1 MVKLYIESMKLK
13 LKSQLEYRL
22 SFILTFISQ
31 IGVFFTYY
39 FMTVALFQ
47 RFDNIKGFTLYEVL
61 LCFSI
66 IHFGF
71 AFNETF
77 FRGIDKFDKF
87 IIDGSLDRL
96 LVRPRGVLYQVIC
109 SEMDFVKVA
118 RIIQSLII
126 FFIAISHLNIEWNI
140 INILLI
146 IAMFLSSIILF
157 FGIFL
162 LMASYCFIT
171 IHGLEVRNLLTD
183 GGKQMAQY
191 PIGIFRKG
199 FIFIFT
205 FIIPY
210 ASVNYYP
217 LLYLLGKSNNTLH
230 LLSPLLIVVYLIPC
244 FLSFKIGL
252 KHYSSTGS

>member
-39 FMTVALFQ
+39 FMIVALFQ

-77 FRGIDKFDKF
+77 FRGVDKFDKF
-87 IIDGSLDRL
+87 IIGGSLDRL

-109 SEMDFVKVA
+109 SEMDFVKIA

-162 LMASYCFIT
+162 LMASYCFNT

-205 FIIPY
+205 F
-210 ASVNYYP
+210 
-217 LLYLLGKSNNTLH
+217 TLK
-230 LLSPLLIVVYLIPC
+230 YN
-244 FLSFKIGL
+244 KI
-252 KHYSSTGS
+252 

>member
-1 MVKLYIESMKLK
+1 MVKVYIESMKLQ

-31 IGVFFTYY
+31 FGVFFTYY
-39 FMTVALFQ
+39 FATIALFQ
-47 RFDNIKGFTLYEVL
+47 KFNNIKGFSLYEVL

-71 AFNETF
+71 AFNEVF
-77 FRGIDKFDKF
+77 FKGIDKFEKF

-96 LVRPRGVLYQVIC
+96 LLRPRSVLFQVMC
-109 SEMDFVKVA
+109 SEMDFIKLSRLIQA
-118 RIIQSLII
+118 IIIFIIAINKLNIAFNFINVLII
-126 FFIAISHLNIEWNI
+126 ILMFI
-140 INILLI
+140 
-146 IAMFLSSIILF
+146 SSIILF
-157 FGIFL
+157 FGLFL

-171 IHGLEVRNLLTD
+171 VNGLEVKNVLTD
-183 GGKQMAQY
+183 GGKNMAQY
-191 PIGIFRKG
+191 PIGIFKKG
-199 FIFIFT
+199 FIFIFS

-217 LLYLLGKSNNTLH
+217 LLYLLGRTDNILY
-230 LLSPLLIVVYLIPC
+230 LLSPLLTIVYLIPC
-244 FLSFKIGL
+244 FLAFKIGL

>member
-1 MVKLYIESMKLK
+1 MVKLYIESMKRQ

-22 SFILTFISQ
+22 SFILTLLSQ

-39 FMTVALFQ
+39 FMTIALFQ
-47 RFDNIKGFTLYEVL
+47 RFNNIKGFTLYEVL

-71 AFNETF
+71 AFNEIF

-96 LVRPRGVLYQVIC
+96 LVRPRNILFQVIC
-109 SEMDFVKVA
+109 SEMDFVKLA
-118 RIIQSLII
+118 RLLQSLIV
-126 FFIAISHLNIEWNI
+126 FFIAISHLDIKWNI
-140 INILLI
+140 INII
-146 IAMFLSSIILF
+146 ITIVMFLSSIILF

-183 GGKQMAQY
+183 GGKHMSQY
-191 PIGIFRKG
+191 PIGIFKKG

-217 LLYLLGKSNNTLH
+217 LLYLLGKSNNTLY
-230 LLSPLLIVVYLIPC
+230 LLSPLLVVIYLIPC
-244 FLSFKIGL
+244 FISFKIGL
-252 KHYSSTGS
+252 KHYSSVGS

>member
-77 FRGIDKFDKF
+77 FRGVDKFDKF

-96 LVRPRGVLYQVIC
+96 LVRPRRVLYQVIC

-140 INILLI
+140 INNSNVSI
-146 IAMFLSSIILF
+146 FNNIILWN
-157 FGIFL
+157 IL
-162 LMASYCFIT
+162 I
-171 IHGLEVRNLLTD
+171 N
-183 GGKQMAQY
+183 
-191 PIGIFRKG
+191 G
-199 FIFIFT
+199 FILF
-205 FIIPY
+205 
-210 ASVNYYP
+210 YY
-217 LLYLLGKSNNTLH
+217 YSWIRSKK
-230 LLSPLLIVVYLIPC
+230 LIN
-244 FLSFKIGL
+244 
-252 KHYSSTGS
+252 

>member
-77 FRGIDKFDKF
+77 FRGVDKFDKF

-109 SEMDFVKVA
+109 SEMDFVKLA
-118 RIIQSLII
+118 RIIQS
-126 FFIAISHLNIEWNI
+126 
-140 INILLI
+140 LI

-217 LLYLLGKSNNTLH
+217 LLYLLGKSNNTLY

>member
-77 FRGIDKFDKF
+77 FRGVDKFDKF

-109 SEMDFVKVA
+109 SEMDFCKT
-118 RIIQSLII
+118 S
-126 FFIAISHLNIEWNI
+126 
-140 INILLI
+140 
-146 IAMFLSSIILF
+146 
-157 FGIFL
+157 
-162 LMASYCFIT
+162 
-171 IHGLEVRNLLTD
+171 
-183 GGKQMAQY
+183 
-191 PIGIFRKG
+191 
-199 FIFIFT
+199 
-205 FIIPY
+205 
-210 ASVNYYP
+210 
-217 LLYLLGKSNNTLH
+217 
-230 LLSPLLIVVYLIPC
+230 
-244 FLSFKIGL
+244 
-252 KHYSSTGS
+252 

>member
-1 MVKLYIESMKLK
+1 MKLYFKYFKMHVKGELQYKM
-13 LKSQLEYRL
+13 
-22 SFILTFISQ
+22 SFIMSFISQ
-31 IGVFFTYY
+31 FFVFFGYY
-39 FMTVALFQ
+39 FTILCLFDK
-47 RFDNIKGFTLYEVL
+47 FPNIKGFTLYEVL

-77 FRGIDKFDKF
+77 FRGVDKFDKF

-109 SEMDFVKVA
+109 SEMDFVKLA

-146 IAMFLSSIILF
+146 IATFLSSIILF

-217 LLYLLGKSNNTLH
+217 LLYLLGKSNNTLY

-244 FLSFKIGL
+244 LLSFKIGL

>member
-77 FRGIDKFDKF
+77 FRGVDKFEDF
-87 IIDGSLDRL
+87 ISNGSLDRL
-96 LVRPRGVLYQVIC
+96 LVRPQGVLFQVLC
-109 SEMDFVKVA
+109 SRMDVVKVTRLFQA
-118 RIIQSLII
+118 LFFIVYSFIKLKLEFNYVNVVIVLMMMFASVVI
-126 FFIAISHLNIEWNI
+126 FFSL
-140 INILLI
+140 
-146 IAMFLSSIILF
+146 
-157 FGIFL
+157 FL
-162 LMASYCFIT
+162 LMAAYCFVT
-171 IHGLEVRNLLTD
+171 IEGLEIKNLMTD
-183 GGKQMAQY
+183 GGKHLAQY
-191 PIGIFRKG
+191 PMGIFRKA
-199 FIFIFT
+199 FLIFFT
-205 FIIPY
+205 FVIPY

-217 LLYLLGKSNNTLH
+217 LLYLVGKSNSFLYAI
-230 LLSPLLIVVYLIPC
+230 SPIFVFLFLIPC
-244 FLSFKIGL
+244 YFAFNVGL
-252 KHYSSTGS
+252 KHYESTGS

>member
-77 FRGIDKFDKF
+77 FRGVDKFDKF

-118 RIIQSLII
+118 RIIQSL
-126 FFIAISHLNIEWNI
+126 
-140 INILLI
+140 
-146 IAMFLSSIILF
+146 ILF

-217 LLYLLGKSNNTLH
+217 LLYLLGKSNNTLY

>member
-1 MVKLYIESMKLK
+1 MVKLYIESMKK
-13 LKSQLEYRL
+13 ELKSQLEYRL
-22 SFILTFISQ
+22 SFILTLLSQ

-39 FMTVALFQ
+39 FMTIALFQ
-47 RFDNIKGFTLYEVL
+47 KFDNIKGFTLYEVL

-96 LVRPRGVLYQVIC
+96 LVRPRNILFQVIC
-109 SEMDFVKVA
+109 SEMDFVKLA
-118 RIIQSLII
+118 RLFQSLII
-126 FFIAISHLNIEWNI
+126 FIIAINHLDINWNI
-140 INILLI
+140 TNILLI
-146 IAMFLSSIILF
+146 IAMFISSIILF

-183 GGKQMAQY
+183 GGKQMSQY

-205 FIIPY
+205 FIVPY

-217 LLYLLGKSNNTLH
+217 LLYLLGKSNNTLY
-230 LLSPLLIVVYLIPC
+230 LLSPLLVVIYLIPC
-244 FLSFKIGL
+244 LLSFKIGL
-252 KHYSSTGS
+252 KHYSSVGS

>member
-1 MVKLYIESMKLK
+1 MVKVYIESMKLQ

-31 IGVFFTYY
+31 FGVFFTYY
-39 FMTVALFQ
+39 FATIALFQ
-47 RFDNIKGFTLYEVL
+47 KFNNIKGFSLYEVL

-71 AFNETF
+71 AFNEVF
-77 FRGIDKFDKF
+77 FKGIDKFEKF

-96 LVRPRGVLYQVIC
+96 LLRPRSVLFQVIC
-109 SEMDFVKVA
+109 SEMDFIKLSRLIQA
-118 RIIQSLII
+118 IIIFIIAINKLNIAFNFINVLII
-126 FFIAISHLNIEWNI
+126 ILMFI
-140 INILLI
+140 
-146 IAMFLSSIILF
+146 SSIILF
-157 FGIFL
+157 FGLFL

-171 IHGLEVRNLLTD
+171 VNGLEVKNVLTD
-183 GGKQMAQY
+183 GGKNMAQY
-191 PIGIFRKG
+191 PIGIFKKG
-199 FIFIFT
+199 FIFIFS

-217 LLYLLGKSNNTLH
+217 LLYLLGRTDNILY
-230 LLSPLLIVVYLIPC
+230 LLSPLLTIVYLIPC
-244 FLSFKIGL
+244 FLAFKIGL

>member
-1 MVKLYIESMKLK
+1 MVKLYIESMKRE

-22 SFILTFISQ
+22 SFILTLISQ
-31 IGVFFTYY
+31 VGVFFTYY

-47 RFDNIKGFTLYEVL
+47 KFDNIKGFTLYEVL

-96 LVRPRGVLYQVIC
+96 LVRPRNILFQVIC
-109 SEMDFVKVA
+109 SEMDFVKLA
-118 RIIQSLII
+118 RLLQALIV

-140 INILLI
+140 TNIILI

-183 GGKQMAQY
+183 GGKQLSQY

-199 FIFIFT
+199 FIFIFS

-217 LLYLLGKSNNTLH
+217 LLYFVGKSNSVWY
-230 LLSPLLIVVYLIPC
+230 LLSPILCFIYLIPC
-244 FLSFKIGL
+244 IYLFNYGV
-252 KHYSSTGS
+252 KHYTSTGS